1 MSNRWI
7 RNDSLHAA
15 AYRFAMKA
23 RFDMLP
29 THANKYRWR
38 LGDSE
43 NCTHCRQREDIHRVL
58 CFCTSQASKGMQSD
72 RHNQLLNR
80 LIKAARYNH
89 PHARITTNQVPP
101 HITDTRQRP
110 DLVIVDEDR
119 HQVFITDVT
128 VTAQSTSNNNQATNG
143 GTCLD
148 HARQRKVDRYADIK
162 RQYEEMGYSV
172 DFDSICTWQCWWY
185 GW

>member
-1 MSNRWI
+1 
-7 RNDSLHAA
+7 
-15 AYRFAMKA
+15 
-23 RFDMLP
+23 
-29 THANKYRWR
+29 
-38 LGDSE
+38 
-43 NCTHCRQREDIHRVL
+43 
-58 CFCTSQASKGMQSD
+58 MQSD

-172 DFDSICTWQCWWY
+172 DFDSICTWQCWCNTNNRSRHTNRRSY
-185 GW
+185 TPSSRATGSNSIPLSQRQRTSQPPATNADTVAINTQRRNRRTMH